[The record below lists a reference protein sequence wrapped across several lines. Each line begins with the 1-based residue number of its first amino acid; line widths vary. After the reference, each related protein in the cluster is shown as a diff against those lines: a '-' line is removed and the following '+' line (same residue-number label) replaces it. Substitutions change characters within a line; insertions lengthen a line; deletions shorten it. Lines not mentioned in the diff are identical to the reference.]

1 MRRCVVRRLVRRF
14 CCPVLC
20 GVHLISIEKIGFS
33 QLQIQPMIWAS
44 TLQIR
49 RHGYFGDFNFIILF
63 VVGILPLY
71 AINSDA
77 VSFVRRFILY
87 VFSDVDYVV
96 VFDVIYQ
103 FE

>member
-1 MRRCVVRRLVRRF
+1 
-14 CCPVLC
+14 
-20 GVHLISIEKIGFS
+20 
-33 QLQIQPMIWAS
+33 MIWAS

-87 VFSDVDYVV
+87 VFSDVDFVV